1 MENENVCEMHKK
13 ENNERAKLTCDQ
25 AFFFCEREREK
36 SLYFFRLPFAEKK
49 TKKQKN
55 KTHDRR
61 LGQSG
66 VQNYFKVK

>member
-1 MENENVCEMHKK
+1 MHKK
-13 ENNERAKLTCDQ
+13 ENNVRRAKLTCDQ
-25 AFFFCEREREK
+25 AFFFWEREREK
-36 SLYFFRLPFAEKK
+36 SFIFSVCRSPK
-49 TKKQKN
+49 KN